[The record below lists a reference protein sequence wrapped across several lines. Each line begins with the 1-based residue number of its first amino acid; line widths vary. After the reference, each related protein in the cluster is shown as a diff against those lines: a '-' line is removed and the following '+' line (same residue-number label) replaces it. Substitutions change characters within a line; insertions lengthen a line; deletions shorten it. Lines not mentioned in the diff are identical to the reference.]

1 MSARSDIAPEW
12 FVAGPRVG
20 AASPLAGAAP
30 DGAPAR
36 PNVGSRWVP
45 WIFAAKTTA
54 SGLIALLVAFAFNLD
69 QPKWALLTVFIVAQP
84 QSGPV
89 LAKSFYRVIGTAV
102 GAASALILVSLFAQ
116 ERVLF
121 LGTLAVWIGVCTYAS
136 KHARNFAAYGFVL
149 AGYTVAIVGIPG
161 ALDPGNAFFIAV
173 ARITEISLGIV
184 TTAAISHLIL
194 PVSVAGSLRRAVASG
209 HVEICSYAVA
219 LLGGREASSLRGRL
233 LRQAIAI
240 ETLRAS
246 AVFEDREI
254 QQRSDIL
261 RHLDVAMLRVVDVGH
276 LLGRSLEWPCCR
288 GSIIGLRL
296 DKAIAEA
303 EGAIVL
309 WRAGQIDPVGLKRS
323 FARASVHLP
332 LARDLYRDRS
342 AADEDVMQGAAAIGR
357 LYEFFAAFVAF
368 AEAYE
373 AFLSSRPQPL
383 GSARVSVS
391 SDRIDAVWA
400 GIRASAA
407 LLLAS
412 TFWILTAWPSGVAAA
427 ILASVMTARLAT
439 MDRPLMAATGG
450 TLVIALATVP
460 SFILVEILLPD
471 ASGFAMFALA
481 VAPMLFFF
489 ARLMAHPKTA
499 GIGFIAA
506 LYFANVGGFQD
517 HMTYD
522 PMGFLNTSIALT
534 LAAAIAA
541 RLFAIVSPDTPQA
554 ARHRFL
560 RTARKAFER
569 IAQRRPYINLVEFEI
584 ATAESLDQ
592 LCRALRPDRAQDL
605 STAEAGIA
613 LMGAGRELIRVRD
626 GGRST
631 SAATEVE
638 RDVVQ
643 FLASSQRRHL
653 ERARDAAYGASAMC
667 LAELRKDALGV
678 TGARA
683 AAREMVAFT
692 AIRDEL
698 ERGAEIVL
706 DKREKGVPA
715 HAA

>member
-1 MSARSDIAPEW
+1 MSARSDIAPRW
-12 FVAGPRVG
+12 SVAGLGVG
-20 AASPLAGAAP
+20 AASPLAGAAS
-30 DGAPAR
+30 DANPAR
-36 PNVGSRWVP
+36 SNVSPRWVP

-54 SGLIALLVAFAFNLD
+54 SGLLALLIAFAFNLD

-84 QSGPV
+84 QSGLV
-89 LAKSFYRVIGTAV
+89 LAKGFYRIIGTLV
-102 GAASALILVSLFAQ
+102 GAAGGLLLVSLFAQ

-121 LGTLAVWIGVCTYAS
+121 LGTLAIWIGVCTYAS
-136 KHARNFAAYGFVL
+136 KHTRNFAAYGFVL

-173 ARITEISLGIV
+173 ARVTEISLGIV

-194 PVSVAGSLRRAVASG
+194 PASVADSLRRAVASG
-209 HVEICSYAVA
+209 RVEICGYAVA
-219 LLGGREASSLRGRL
+219 LLEGSDASSLRGRL

-240 ETLRAS
+240 ETLRSS

-254 QQRSDIL
+254 QERSNIL
-261 RHLDVAMLRVVDVGH
+261 RHLDVAMLRVVEVGH
-276 LLGRSLEWPCCR
+276 LLGRSLECSWCR
-288 GSIIGLRL
+288 GPIIGLRL

-303 EGAIVL
+303 EGAIAL
-309 WRAGQIDPVGLKRS
+309 WRAGQIDSVGLKRS
-323 FARASVHLP
+323 LARASVHLP

-342 AADEDVMQGAAAIGR
+342 ATDEDVMQGAAAIGR
-357 LYEFFAAFVAF
+357 LYEFFAASVAF

-373 AFLSSRPQPL
+373 AFLSPRPQPL
-383 GSARVSVS
+383 GSAGVAAS
-391 SDRIDAVWA
+391 SDRVDAAWA
-400 GIRASAA
+400 GIRASSA

-412 TFWILTAWPSGVAAA
+412 TFWILTAWPSGVTAA

-460 SFILVEILLPD
+460 SFILVEILLPEV
-471 ASGFAMFALA
+471 SGFAMFALA
-481 VAPMLFFF
+481 VAPMLFLF
-489 ARLMAHPKTA
+489 ARLMAQPKTA

-506 LYFANVGGFQD
+506 LCFANVGGFQD

-541 RLFAIVSPDTPQA
+541 LLFAIVAPDTPQA
-554 ARHRFL
+554 VRRRFL
-560 RTARKAFER
+560 RTARKVFER
-569 IAQRRPYINLVEFEI
+569 IAQRRPHINLVEFES

-592 LCRALRPDRAQDL
+592 LCRALRPDRTQDL
-605 STAEAGIA
+605 ATAEAGIA

-631 SAATEVE
+631 FAATEVE
-638 RDVVQ
+638 RDIVQ

-653 ERARDAAYGASAMC
+653 ERACDAAYGASAMC

-678 TGARA
+678 AGARA
-683 AAREMVAFT
+683 AAREMVAFS

-698 ERGAEIVL
+698 ERSAEIVL
-706 DKREKGVPA
+706 DKRGKGVPA